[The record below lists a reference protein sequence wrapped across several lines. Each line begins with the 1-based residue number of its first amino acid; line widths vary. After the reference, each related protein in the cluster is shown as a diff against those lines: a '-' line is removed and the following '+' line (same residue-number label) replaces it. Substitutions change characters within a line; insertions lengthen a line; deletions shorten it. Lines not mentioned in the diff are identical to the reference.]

1 MHDVTR
7 VPRELCVGGA
17 LRRTSGSKV
26 MGERVQQLEH
36 ALLLL
41 VHRGTDEV
49 VAETATLGGDKNGR
63 QTDDL
68 RWSFALRSSVAAVP
82 PLY

>member
-1 MHDVTR
+1 
-7 VPRELCVGGA
+7 
-17 LRRTSGSKV
+17 

-41 VHRGTDEV
+41 VQRGTDEV
-49 VAETATLGGDKNGR
+49 VAETATLGGDKNER

-68 RWSFALRSSVAAVP
+68 QWSFALRSSVAAVS